1 MMFSLVASVA
11 VIAGLPKPVW
21 LVLVASAAAFFVAPV
36 IYAMNLYFCFRII
49 DKEDRVFY
57 PSLFA
62 RYFGWG
68 SLTVFSGLT
77 LIVVL
82 ARVFKVTL
90 F

>member
-1 MMFSLVASVA
+1 MFSLVASVA

-21 LVLVASAAAFFVAPV
+21 LVLVASAAALFVAPV
-36 IYAMNLYFCFRII
+36 IYAMNLYFCFKVI
-49 DKEDRVFY
+49 DKEEKVFY

-68 SLTVFSGLT
+68 SFTVFSGLT

-82 ARVFKVTL
+82 ARVFRVTL